1 MVSPVVAKITARR
14 GARTTMTVTKI
25 RTDVSAVKQLLA
37 SDKEFLKPLI
47 QAAVQ
52 QTLEAEMTEAL
63 GAEKGERSEER
74 LAWLSLRLLHA
85 LADHPGRQ
93 DRAAGATGSSG
104 AVLDRVVR
112 ALSTVGEGA
121 RCSAG
126 RAVRARSLAPA

>member
-52 QTLEAEMTEAL
+52 ETLEAEMTEAL
-63 GAEKGERSEER
+63 GAEKGEPQRRAMRSR
-74 LAWLSLRLLHA
+74 PRRSVRS
-85 LADHPGRQ
+85 
-93 DRAAGATGSSG
+93 TSG
-104 AVLDRVVR
+104 WMRR
-112 ALSTVGEGA
+112 
-121 RCSAG
+121 
-126 RAVRARSLAPA
+126 